1 MFRWLWHTRLLFPL
15 GLLFV
20 GLFLFVVRTAV
31 VPFVYA
37 LILAY
42 LLAPLVNH
50 LERRGVNRVGAILF
64 LYIVLAALLVLFV
77 VGVLPL
83 TITEL
88 DAFADMIPTYTKEA
102 SMRLNQMQR
111 FYSHCTLPVSL
122 RKVVDETI
130 VRVEDTL
137 LRHIRSVA
145 EFIVSLFSH
154 ALAIVIAP
162 ILSFYMLRDLA
173 LIKDTFFALLPASE
187 SKDIG
192 HLLRELDAVLGGFI
206 RGHLLVSLIVGV
218 LSFIGLTLLR
228 IDFALLIGIVAG
240 VFDIIPYFGPVIGA
254 LPAVIIALLESPL
267 KAFYVAVLFLMIHQ
281 LESTII
287 SPKILGERV
296 GLHPLTVIFVI
307 LVGGQLAGIVGVLVA
322 VPLTA
327 GLKVFLLFF
336 RRQLLLEKVD
346 RN

>member
-1 MFRWLWHTRLLFPL
+1 MFSWLWHTRLLFPL

-130 VRVEDTL
+130 VRVG
-137 LRHIRSVA
+137 HIRSVA

-336 RRQLLLEKVD
+336 RGQLLLEKVD